1 MPKMPAS
8 NFLSLAEL
16 VDATGAAAA
25 GTGVGAG
32 GGVSSTAGALGTG
45 GGTSSEVAARIVFW
59 FLRLFSGHSSLLLLK
74 FSRCGNQKI
83 HETTNHSRSYHPA

>member
-1 MPKMPAS
+1 MPAS

-45 GGTSSEVAARIVFW
+45 GGTSSEVAAE
-59 FLRLFSGHSSLLLLK
+59 LFSGSCDCSVD
-74 FSRCGNQKI
+74 I
-83 HETTNHSRSYHPA
+83 AASYY